1 MTPDSQSRAATATG
15 RLQDWLEQ
23 QEWWTEPLVRVRAV
37 SRLVAPYRRFRFAQF
52 GRDSIIHRP
61 RWLYGTRHISVGDR
75 VLVMSGAWLSVE
87 RSAWGAEEPVIR
99 IGERVGIRTNC
110 TLSASSG
117 LVIEDDVVM
126 GGSVTVVDSDHTWST
141 GQSSVLHSPARS
153 EPIRIGEGSWIGD
166 HVAVLRGANI
176 GRFCLVGANSV
187 VRGEIPDYSIA
198 VGAPARVVG
207 RNDVAAPSDG

>member
-1 MTPDSQSRAATATG
+1 M
-15 RLQDWLEQ
+15 
-23 QEWWTEPLVRVRAV
+23 RAV
-37 SRLVAPYRRFRFAQF
+37 SRVVAPYRRFRFAEF

-61 RWLYGTRHISVGDR
+61 RWLYGTRHISVGER
-75 VLVMSGAWLSVE
+75 VLIMSGSWLSVE

-99 IGERVGIRTNC
+99 IGDRVGIRTNC

-187 VRGEIPDYSIA
+187 VRGDLPDYSIA

-207 RNDVAAPSDG
+207 HNDVAAPSDG